1 MSIDNAEKIKLIRES
16 ERLNRRQFSDLTEIP
31 YSSLSA
37 YEGGVKEMS
46 MGALKKML
54 NHPRLKKYALWFM
67 TDEIAPESGQIAPV
81 LAHYGQGSITLP
93 HSGQK
98 IG

>member
-16 ERLNRRQFSDLTEIP
+16 ERLNRRQFSELTEIP

-46 MGALKKML
+46 LGALKKML

-67 TDEIAPESGQIAPV
+67 TEDIAPESGQIAPV
-81 LAHYGQGSITLP
+81 LAHFGQAETTSQ
-93 HSGQK
+93 HSDQK
-98 IG
+98 TG